1 MNKQDIVRG
10 YFRAEQTGDV
20 EPIIAACAD
29 DVIVREVRR
38 SPARGKTDAS
48 AILTD
53 FLKIARRREFDLHT
67 IAQEENVVYAWWLGD
82 VEFRNRAVIYVSG
95 ITRFLFGDD
104 GLIRE
109 IDIGHVTG

>member
-1 MNKQDIVRG
+1 VNKQDIVRG

-48 AILTD
+48 AIL
-53 FLKIARRREFDLHT
+53 
-67 IAQEENVVYAWWLGD
+67 
-82 VEFRNRAVIYVSG
+82 
-95 ITRFLFGDD
+95 
-104 GLIRE
+104 
-109 IDIGHVTG
+109 